1 MPINKGIMSS
11 NSQEWET
18 PQNFFDRL
26 DEEFHFTLDA
36 AATSENAKCSHYY
49 TLQDNA
55 LWQRW
60 VGVIWCNPPYGRVIG
75 KFVRRGFEEAQSGA
89 VVVMLI
95 PSRTDTA
102 YWHNFVM
109 KAKEIRFVRGR
120 LCFSDSGCA
129 PFPSAV
135 VVFERGVYQPVISSM
150 EA

>member
-1 MPINKGIMSS
+1 MSINEGMMSS
-11 NSQEWET
+11 DSQEWET
-18 PQNFFDRL
+18 PQDFFDRL

-36 AATSENAKCSHYY
+36 AATSENAKCRQYY

-60 VGVIWCNPPYGRVIG
+60 TGVVWCNPPYGRLIG
-75 KFVRRGFEEAQSGA
+75 KFVRRGFEAAQEGA
-89 VVVMLI
+89 TVVMLI
-95 PSRTDTA
+95 PARTDTR

-120 LCFSDSGCA
+120 LYFSDSGRA
-129 PFPSAV
+129 PFPNAV
-135 VVFERGVYQPVISSM
+135 VVFEKGTHQPVISSM